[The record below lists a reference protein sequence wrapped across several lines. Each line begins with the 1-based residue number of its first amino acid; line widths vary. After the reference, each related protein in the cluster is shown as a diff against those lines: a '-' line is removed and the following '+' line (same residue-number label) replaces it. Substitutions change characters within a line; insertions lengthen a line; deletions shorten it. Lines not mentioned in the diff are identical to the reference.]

1 MVKATKNNTGS
12 WTCRV
17 YYKDEN
23 GNIHRPVF
31 TASKKSEAEKKAAVF
46 LANAKEEVKKR
57 TDNLYNIT
65 FKEAAERYI
74 ASRETIVSPATT
86 REYLRSLNG
95 YYYEPIKDKL
105 LFDITAEDVQI
116 MVNGWAEHL
125 SPKTVAD
132 KHGFMSAIIS
142 TYRKDRFLNTTL
154 PEAAE
159 INLYTPIDKEVERL
173 IRYVKGTRLEAPV
186 IISAFA
192 SLRRSEMCA
201 LTLKDIGDG
210 FINVDKAVVL
220 DKNNNWVIKRT
231 KTRKGT
237 RITPIPKEVGERLRE
252 IAVGDRV
259 VNFNPNQLSSTF
271 SHAVKRA
278 GLPHFRLHALR
289 SYYAS
294 VMHALG
300 IPDQYIMKWGGW
312 KDQKTMQKHYQKP
325 LDDHALKMA
334 EKGIKHFEAML

>member
-12 WTCRV
+12 WSCRV

-31 TASKKSEAEKKAAVF
+31 TAPKKSEAEKQAAVF
-46 LANAKEEVKKR
+46 LANAKEEVKRKK
-57 TDNLYNIT
+57 DNLYNIT
-65 FKEAAERYI
+65 FREAAERYI

-86 REYLRSLNG
+86 REYLRALNS
-95 YYYEPIKDKL
+95 YYYDPIKDKL

-125 SPKTVAD
+125 APKTVMD
-132 KHGFMSAIIS
+132 KHGFLSAVIS

-159 INLYTPIDKEVERL
+159 INLYTPIDKEVEKL

-201 LTLKDIGDG
+201 LTVKDIGDG
-210 FINVDKAVVL
+210 FINVDKAIVL
-220 DKNNNWVIKRT
+220 DKNNNWVLKRT
-231 KTRKGT
+231 KTKKGT
-237 RITPIPKEVGERLRE
+237 RMTPIPKEVSDRLRE

-259 VNFNPNQLSSTF
+259 VNLNPNQLSSAF
-271 SHAVKRA
+271 SHAVRRS
-278 GLPHFRLHALR
+278 GLQHFRLHALR

-325 LDDHALKMA
+325 LDDHARKMA
-334 EKGIKHFEAML
+334 QKGIKHFEAML

>member
-1 MVKATKNNTGS
+1 MVKATKNSAGT

-23 GNIHRPVF
+23 GNVHRPVF

-86 REYLRSLNG
+86 REYLRSLNS

-173 IRYVKGTRLEAPV
+173 IQYVKGTRLEAPV

-201 LTLKDIGDG
+201 LTLKDIGNG

-259 VNFNPNQLSSTF
+259 VNLNPNQLSSTF
-271 SHAVKRA
+271 SHAVRRA